1 MASID
6 IQQSQN
12 KQKLLAI
19 VCMVIGISGLHL
31 VVPHAFE
38 KGHIVAREL
47 YFLPIILS
55 GFWFGLRGAV
65 ITSLSITAFYLT
77 YATFHWRGFTPG
89 DLDRLLEIG
98 LFNIVAIT
106 TGFLQDRQ
114 KARTREK
121 LESIK
126 ALAGTVAHEMNSPL
140 FVAMGN
146 LELLQ
151 DDFDQDSEPY
161 QEMDGIKNNLNELK
175 ILIQKISQ
183 LEDVVI
189 KDYYGTSKI
198 VDLDS
203 VDVHSGTA
211 PHFSKQTQG
220 D

>member
-1 MASID
+1 MASTE
-6 IQQSQN
+6 IQQSLN

-19 VCMVIGISGLHL
+19 VLMVIQISALHL
-31 VVPHAFE
+31 TLPHTFE

-47 YFLPIILS
+47 YFLPIIFS

-77 YATFHWRGFTPG
+77 YATFHWRGFSSG

-114 KARTREK
+114 KTRAREK

-140 FVAMGN
+140 FVASGN

-151 DDFDQDSEPY
+151 DDFDQDSEPF
-161 QEMDGIKNNLNELK
+161 QNIESIKKNMNEMR
-175 ILIQKISQ
+175 ILIKKISQ
-183 LEDVVI
+183 IEDVVT

-198 VDLDS
+198 VDLDKS
-203 VDVHSGTA
+203 PST
-211 PHFSKQTQG
+211 P
-220 D
+220 